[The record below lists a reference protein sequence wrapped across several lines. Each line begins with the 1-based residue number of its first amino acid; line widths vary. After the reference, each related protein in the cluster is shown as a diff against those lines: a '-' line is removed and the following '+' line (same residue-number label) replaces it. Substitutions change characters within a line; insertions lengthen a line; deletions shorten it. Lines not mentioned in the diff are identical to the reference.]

1 MIVSVI
7 QGTLR
12 FELIV
17 VDPSKLGLIEG
28 ALTSVTP
35 DQIFDFLPPGIIVKE
50 FGVDTESQEAQISV
64 STPPA

>member
-1 MIVSVI
+1 MMVSVI

-35 DQIFDFLPPGIIVKE
+35 DQIFDFLPQGTIVKD
-50 FGVDTESQEAQISV
+50 FSVDTESQEVQISV
-64 STPPA
+64 STSPA